1 MNGYDYRC
9 QCGRCRSRGIMGPAV
24 LVTLGVLM
32 LLSEFGTIRFHYTWP
47 VLLIVIGLVKVYQT
61 TTSTEGHQMYGQGYP
76 AMTPPQVPPPV
87 DPGSGQVHNG

>member
-1 MNGYDYRC
+1 
-9 QCGRCRSRGIMGPAV
+9 MGPAV
-24 LVTLGVLM
+24 LVTLGALM

-61 TTSTEGHQMYGQGYP
+61 TTSTEGHRMYGQGYP
-76 AMTPPQVPPPV
+76 PQVPPPA

>member
-1 MNGYDYRC
+1 MNGYQC
-9 QCGRCRSRGIMGPAV
+9 NCGRCRSRGIMGPAV
-24 LVTLGVLM
+24 LVTLGILM

-76 AMTPPQVPPPV
+76 AMTPPQAPSPV